1 MAYISLDFYIFLVII
16 IVLYYIFP
24 LSFRWV
30 VLCIGSIAF
39 YLAAY
44 AAGWWI
50 LFFTIAVTY
59 GAGLLIDYLRKK
71 YPMSRLRLRKT
82 VLVFSLLTAIAPWL
96 VIKNGSFVMSFIGN
110 HLFRWD
116 NVIVPL
122 GISFYTLQIVS
133 YLADIYQGKIAAQRN
148 LAKYALFILFFPQ
161 IVQGPIPRYEKLAGQ
176 LYVGH
181 LFDEKKF
188 VKGVH
193 LIIWGFFLKLMIA
206 DKAAVVV
213 NTVFDNTDKYMGCYV
228 LVAGILY
235 SIELYADFLA
245 CVTISQGV
253 AGLFGITL
261 ADNFRHPY
269 FAASIKEFWRR
280 WHISLS
286 EWLRDYIYIPL
297 GGSRKGR
304 IAKYGNLV
312 ITFAVSGI
320 WHGSGY
326 KFIFWGLMHAAYQVV
341 GELTIP
347 IKNRLYR
354 LSALSEQSGTRKT
367 FQRIGVF
374 FWVTLAWIIFRAD
387 SLRIG
392 LKMILSLVTVHNPW
406 ILFNDSLLGLGL
418 DWKEWCI
425 LVISTIILLFVSYE
439 QEHGLRIRDVILAKS
454 IYVRWLLYITAI
466 IGIMIFGT
474 YGFGFNTQDFIYGGF

>member
-1 MAYISLDFYIFLVII
+1 MTYISLEFYVFLVII
-16 IVLYYIFP
+16 IALYYIFP
-24 LSFRWV
+24 LRFRWV
-30 VLCIGSIAF
+30 LLFIGSIAF
-39 YLAAY
+39 YLVAY
-44 AAGWWI
+44 ATGWWI
-50 LFFTIAVTY
+50 LLITVIVTH
-59 GAGLLIDYLRKK
+59 GAGLLIDYLREK
-71 YPMSRLRLRKT
+71 YSMSRLRLRKT
-82 VLVFSLLTAIAPWL
+82 VLVLALLSVIAPWL
-96 VIKNGSFVMSFIGN
+96 VIKNGSFVEGVIGN
-110 HLFRWD
+110 NLLGW
-116 NVIVPL
+116 NNAIVPL
-122 GISFYTLQIVS
+122 GISFYTLQIIS
-133 YLADIYQGKIAAQRN
+133 YLVDIYQGKIAAQRN
-148 LAKYALFILFFPQ
+148 LAKYALFVLFFPQ
-161 IVQGPIPRYEKLAGQ
+161 IVQGPIPRYKHLAEQ
-176 LYVGH
+176 LYEGH

-188 VKGVH
+188 VKGIH

-213 NTVFDNTDKYMGCYV
+213 NTVFDNANKYAGCYV

-261 ADNFRHPY
+261 SDNFRHPY
-269 FAASIKEFWRR
+269 FATSIKDFWRR

-286 EWLRDYIYIPL
+286 EWLRDYVYIPL

-326 KFIFWGLMHAAYQVV
+326 KFIFWGLMHATYQIV
-341 GELTIP
+341 GELILPT
-347 IKNRLYR
+347 KNRLYR
-354 LSALSEQSGTRKT
+354 LLALSEQSGTREIL
-367 FQRIGVF
+367 QRIGVF

-392 LKMILSLVTVHNPW
+392 LKMIQSVFAVHNPW

-418 DWKEWCI
+418 DWKEWCV
-425 LVISTIILLFVSYE
+425 LVISIIILLLVSYE
-439 QEHGLRIRDVILAKS
+439 QEHGLCIREVILKKS
-454 IYVRWLLYITAI
+454 VYVRWFLYIVVI

-474 YGFGFNTQDFIYGGF
+474 YGFGFNTQEFIYGGF